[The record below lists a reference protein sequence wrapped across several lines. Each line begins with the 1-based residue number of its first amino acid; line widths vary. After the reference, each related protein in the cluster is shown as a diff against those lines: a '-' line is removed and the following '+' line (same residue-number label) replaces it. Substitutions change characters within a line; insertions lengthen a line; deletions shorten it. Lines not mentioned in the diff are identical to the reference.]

1 MEPQEIIQ
9 EFANLGDRL
18 LSQIAQP
25 TPLTLGGLIMEL
37 EIAIAQSDDG
47 PDQYISFDFGA
58 AHPTGFN
65 SFRRQPRHLCLEYSG
80 EYRTEIYA
88 GKFLEICKKA
98 DGATFYMWK
107 GGDCYGD
114 RNSEIYVACAGCGSN
129 TRVIGVRESLYGAGL
144 EIVTVRMEHDY

>member
-1 MEPQEIIQ
+1 MQPQDIIQ
-9 EFANLGDRL
+9 QFANLGDRL
-18 LSQIAQP
+18 LSQVTQP
-25 TPLTLGGLIMEL
+25 TPLNLGGLIMVL
-37 EIAIAQSDDG
+37 EYAIAQSEDG

-58 AHPTGFN
+58 AHPTGFD

-80 EYRTEIYA
+80 EHSSEIYA

-98 DGATFYMWK
+98 DGATFEMWK

-114 RNSEIYVACAGCGSN
+114 RDSEIYVACAGCGSN

-144 EIVTVRMEHDY
+144 EIVTAQIEDD